1 MGKNVLSASMKIIFL
16 ICFFMCVSQIVTA
29 PTKGLLLKAL
39 MIKGAFDFIDKQY
52 HESEFARFIDDLG
65 HRESGNNWL
74 SVNCIGCF
82 GEWQFA
88 ESTVHFLGY
97 KNITLRKFQ
106 ANPYIFPRELQRKVL
121 KSLIKVNLSLLK
133 DYEHFIGDTIKGVVI
148 TKSGLIAASHL
159 GGAQSVRLFLA
170 SNGRIDKEDVLGT
183 SVFDY
188 MKRFSF
194 YDLDL

>member
-1 MGKNVLSASMKIIFL
+1 MGKNVFSANMKIIFL
-16 ICFFMCVSQIVTA
+16 TCFFMSVTQVISA
-29 PTKGLLLKAL
+29 PTKDFLVKAL
-39 MIKGAFDFIDKQY
+39 LVQRALEFIDRMH

-97 KNITLRKFQ
+97 KEITLKKFK
-106 ANPYIFPRELQRKVL
+106 ADPYIFPRELQRKVL
-121 KSLIKVNLSLLK
+121 ESLIKVNLVLLK
-133 DYEHFIGDTIKGVVI
+133 DYEHFIGDTINGVPV

-159 GGAQSVRLFLA
+159 GGARSVKLFLA
-170 SNGRIDKEDVLGT
+170 SEGRINKEDVLGT
-183 SVFDY
+183 SVCDY
-188 MKRFSF
+188 MKKFSL
-194 YDLDL
+194 YDLD